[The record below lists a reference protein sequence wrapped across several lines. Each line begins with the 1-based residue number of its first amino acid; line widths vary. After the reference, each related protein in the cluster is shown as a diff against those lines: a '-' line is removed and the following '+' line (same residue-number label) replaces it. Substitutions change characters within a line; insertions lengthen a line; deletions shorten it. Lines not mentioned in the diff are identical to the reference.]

1 MKFGKKFIY
10 YKIPEWAEHYLDY
23 YSLKTILKFI
33 DNRRSK
39 KKGVKKLKQLKK
51 RLSQDLIK
59 KKTTKNYP
67 ISLSEVELLDN
78 QHPLQRSLP
87 NLKKKTHKWNRTTYN
102 CKNKIKKIQ
111 NRKTKY

>member
-1 MKFGKKFIY
+1 MKFGKKFVY

-51 RLSQDLIK
+51 KIKSRSHK
-59 KKTTKNYP
+59 KKNYKK
-67 ISLSEVELLDN
+67 LSN
-78 QHPLQRSLP
+78 F
-87 NLKKKTHKWNRTTYN
+87 
-102 CKNKIKKIQ
+102 IK
-111 NRKTKY
+111 